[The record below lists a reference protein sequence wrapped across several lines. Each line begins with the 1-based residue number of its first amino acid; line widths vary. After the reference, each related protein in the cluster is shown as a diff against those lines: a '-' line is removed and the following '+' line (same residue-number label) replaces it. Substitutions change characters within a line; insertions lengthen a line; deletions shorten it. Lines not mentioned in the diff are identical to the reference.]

1 MKPKPLAEPL
11 PMTLIGPSMFHFID
25 PKGEVKIYV
34 TGIDSQELDHSIV
47 LVFTNENGWD
57 TIPNLVFTPVAFS
70 GLLVTQQRG
79 QDLT

>member
-1 MKPKPLAEPL
+1 MA
-11 PMTLIGPSMFHFID
+11 MIGPSMYHFID

-34 TGIDSQELDHSIV
+34 TGVDFQEQDHPRV

-70 GLLVTQQRG
+70 GLLVMQQRG